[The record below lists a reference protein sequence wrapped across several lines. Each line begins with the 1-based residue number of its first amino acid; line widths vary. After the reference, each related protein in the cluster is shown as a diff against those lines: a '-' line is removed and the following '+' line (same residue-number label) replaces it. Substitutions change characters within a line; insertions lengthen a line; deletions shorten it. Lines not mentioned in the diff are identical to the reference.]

1 MKKVLPWFILLFFAH
16 CSKEEMAKNAIID
29 AMTSGLWKMTTFN
42 DNGTDKTADFQ
53 LYKFQF
59 KINFS
64 VDAIKGSAVEKTG
77 TWEANAT
84 DKTITSNFSNAAVP
98 IILLNG
104 TWKITNNSWTFV
116 EATKTIGSDVMTLR
130 LDKL

>member
-1 MKKVLPWFILLFFAH
+1 M
-16 CSKEEMAKNAIID
+16 KNAIID
-29 AMTSGLWKMTTFN
+29 AMTSGYWKVTTFN
-42 DNGTDKTADFQ
+42 DNGTDKTADFG

-59 KINFS
+59 KTNFS
-64 VDAIKGSAVEKTG
+64 VNAINGSTVEKTG

-84 DKTITSNFSNAAVP
+84 EKTITSNFSNAAVP

-104 TWKITNNSWTFV
+104 TWQITNNSWTFV
-116 EATKTIGSDVMTLR
+116 EATKSTGSGVMTLR